1 MNPMTHLI
9 IAGLAFLATHYVS
22 STPLRGRLVA
32 ALGNNGYLAL
42 YSAAAF
48 ATLGWMILAYYRAP
62 SITLWYA
69 PGWRFVPLFVMPIAL
84 VMIVC
89 GLATRNPTAV
99 RQERA
104 LKSAEPARG
113 ILRITRH
120 PLMWG
125 IALWA
130 ASHLLARGD
139 AASLV
144 FFGSFLLLAL
154 TGTLLIDRRKS
165 AALGADWQHFAA
177 ATSNLPFG
185 AIAGGRNQLRVGE
198 IGWIRFLA
206 GIGLYFIL
214 LAAHPLLFGA
224 RPY

>member
-9 IAGLAFLATHYVS
+9 VAALAFLATHYVS
-22 STPLRGRLVA
+22 STPLRGKLVT
-32 ALGNNGYLAL
+32 ALGNKGYLAL
-42 YSAAAF
+42 YSALAF

-84 VMIVC
+84 ILIVC
-89 GLATRNPTAV
+89 GLAMRNPTAV
-99 RQERA
+99 GQERA
-104 LKSAEPARG
+104 LKSVDAARG

-130 ASHLLARGD
+130 ASHALARAD

-144 FFGSFLLLAL
+144 FFGSFLVLAL
-154 TGTLLIDRRKS
+154 TGTRLMDRRKH
-165 AALGADWQHFAA
+165 AALGADWERFASV
-177 ATSNLPFG
+177 TSNLPFG
-185 AIAGGRNQLRVGE
+185 AIAGGRNQFRAGE
-198 IGWIRFLA
+198 IGWIRILA
-206 GIGLYFIL
+206 GIGLYFIV
-214 LAAHPLLFGA
+214 LAAHPFLFGA